1 MALRPLSFFSRSEHS
16 FSMRLISA
24 FSSAVSS
31 SSNSSQLG
39 SQHHVCDLRDREAE
53 RLCLCWTLAERLL
66 PHCRWVVR
74 YDSWLRTQRGHHPPP
89 HWIPVV
95 LSFLPGFSQWEC
107 RPRRSTIDTGE
118 WETAWSLV
126 VVVPR
131 KGGSGLLD
139 FGWRG
144 SP

>member
-1 MALRPLSFFSRSEHS
+1 MFVLDSGGTPASALQVGRQVRQLAPNPAR
-16 FSMRLISA
+16 
-24 FSSAVSS
+24 SS
-31 SSNSSQLG
+31 STSPLDSGGAQLPARF
-39 SQHHVCDLRDREAE
+39 Q
-53 RLCLCWTLAERLL
+53 
-66 PHCRWVVR
+66 
-74 YDSWLRTQRGHHPPP
+74 
-89 HWIPVV
+89 PVGV
-95 LSFLPGFSQWEC
+95 Q
-107 RPRRSTIDTGE
+107 TK